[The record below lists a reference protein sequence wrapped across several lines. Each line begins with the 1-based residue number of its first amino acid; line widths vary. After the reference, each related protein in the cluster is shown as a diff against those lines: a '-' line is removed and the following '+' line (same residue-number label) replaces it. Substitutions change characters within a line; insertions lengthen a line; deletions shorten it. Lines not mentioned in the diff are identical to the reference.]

1 MNYLKAEP
9 FEWTS
14 PMGRETPPWKI
25 PTKINPTSQWVI
37 ILKTCNTHLKV
48 KEIAALTKFNS
59 ISITH
64 NLFNLW
70 ESGLIDKFYEISPK
84 TNKPI
89 SRIAYKISTKGR
101 KLLTKYGLI

>member
-1 MNYLKAEP
+1 MKYLKAEP
-9 FEWTS
+9 FRWTS

-25 PTKINPTSQWVI
+25 PTKINPSSQWVV
-37 ILKTCNTHLKV
+37 ILKMCNTHLKV
-48 KEIAALTKFNS
+48 KEIEALTKFNS
-59 ISITH
+59 ISITR

-89 SRIAYKISTKGR
+89 SRIAYKISRKGANLIK
-101 KLLTKYGLI
+101 KLGL

>member
-1 MNYLKAEP
+1 MKYLNAGP

-37 ILKTCNTHLKV
+37 ILKTCNTHRGV
-48 KEIAALTKFNS
+48 KEIAALTKINNCS
-59 ISITH
+59 ISH

-89 SRIAYKISTKGR
+89 SRIAYKISAKGR
-101 KLLTKYGLI
+101 KLLKGCGLI